1 MKINILLPY
10 KEQFDKS
17 KLSSVCITV
26 LNNLNHS
33 KFKEEIRI
41 FGRRVTNPAKPKNFV
56 GIKNSFN
63 LFKSRNLNLA
73 DQMCKK
79 ISTDFDDSQLIEIHN
94 RPKLVKYV
102 LEKTKNKYPINIFF
116 HNNPLD
122 MAGSKSLKER
132 QYLIKN
138 GRNIMKTNFNAAEQC
153 TTKSCH
159 NPNTYYNNKYI
170 FKNCSD
176 QTQPYGYETSDL
188 KKLYLSRKDLQSQL
202 KGPILTQEQLLIKK
216 SGQL

>member
-1 MKINILLPY
+1 MSWATCYQGMNNIHSESPALMSDSRIYTDYLTNC
-10 KEQFDKS
+10 Q
-17 KLSSVCITV
+17 V
-26 LNNLNHS
+26 NNS
-33 KFKEEIRI
+33 IRSNNSI
-41 FGRRVTNPAKPKNFV
+41 KTNY
-56 GIKNSFN
+56 
-63 LFKSRNLNLA
+63 
-73 DQMCKK
+73 D
-79 ISTDFDDSQLIEIHN
+79 
-94 RPKLVKYV
+94 Y
-102 LEKTKNKYPINIFF
+102 
-116 HNNPLD
+116 
-122 MAGSKSLKER
+122 R